1 MNNLIYQ
8 KKEKFKNINRAYSYI
23 AKNNIFTK
31 KELSTSLNV
40 SFPTATKIINILLE
54 KEIIVDSGFS
64 NENIKRKA
72 LLYKYNPN
80 SFYSIGIKVELH
92 SISFILINLSGIE
105 IKKTVIVKEFF
116 NDNNFVSYISE
127 QLKMFLLNF
136 EYKNK
141 IIGIGI
147 SLSGI
152 VNNDKK
158 IFEIGTNFNIFAK
171 NFDILEETFNLPV
184 YLINEANAG
193 AMGEFFL
200 NETGDFN
207 NLAFISIESGIG
219 AGIILNGNLYSGS
232 TSKAGEFGHF
242 TVELNGRAC
251 NCGNHGCL
259 ETYCSNEALIKS
271 FEEEFN
277 FKNLSFVEIFSKKLY
292 EKEKGKKILDEY
304 TTYLASSIRSLLF
317 LLDLD
322 KIIIG
327 GLIANYKNIIEEALT
342 KKIFN
347 NIFFKNNNILEFSNY
362 GDFSNLIG
370 AAFLPVSHFLEK
382 LEK

>member
-8 KKEKFKNINRAYSYI
+8 KKEKFKNINKAYSYI
-23 AKNNIFTK
+23 TVNNEFTK
-31 KELSTSLNV
+31 KDLSNSLNI
-40 SFPTATKIINILLE
+40 SFPTATKIINIFLE

-64 NENIKRKA
+64 TENTKRKA

-105 IKKTVIVKEFF
+105 IKKTIIIKEFF
-116 NDNNFVSYISE
+116 NNENFVEYIKE
-127 QLKMFLLNF
+127 QLKIFLLNF
-136 EYKNK
+136 KYKDK

-152 VNNDKK
+152 VNNEKK

-171 NFDILEETFNLPV
+171 SFDILEETFKLPV

-193 AMGEFFL
+193 AIGEFLL
-200 NETGDFN
+200 NENKSYN

-219 AGIILNGNLYSGS
+219 AGILLNGNIYSGS

-242 TVELNGRAC
+242 TVEINGKHC
-251 NCGNHGCL
+251 NCGNKGCL
-259 ETYCSNEALIKS
+259 ESYCSNEALT
-271 FEEEFN
+271 EV
-277 FKNLSFVEIFSKKLY
+277 FKKKFQLDKLSFVEIFSNKLY
-292 EKEKGKKILDEY
+292 ETNMGKEILDKY

-327 GLIANYKNIIEEALT
+327 GLISNYSFIIEKDL
-342 KKIFN
+342 KRKIFN
-347 NIFFKNNNILEFSNY
+347 NIFFKDSSILEFSHY

-370 AAFLPVSHFLEK
+370 AAFLPFNSFLET
-382 LEK
+382 LEN

>member
-54 KEIIVDSGFS
+54 KGIILDSGFS
-64 NENIKRKA
+64 SENIKRKA

-105 IKKTVIVKEFF
+105 IKKTVIIKEFF
-116 NDNNFVSYISE
+116 NDNNFVQYISE
-127 QLKMFLLNF
+127 QLKIFLLNF
-136 EYKNK
+136 EYMDK

-152 VNNDKK
+152 VNNKKK

-171 NFDILEETFNLPV
+171 NFDILEKAFKLPV

-193 AMGEFFL
+193 ALGEFFL
-200 NETGDFN
+200 KEPDSHN

-219 AGIILNGNLYSGS
+219 AGIMLNGNMYLGS

-242 TVELNGRAC
+242 TVEIDGRAC

-259 ETYCSNEALIKS
+259 ETYCSNEALVKT
-271 FEEEFN
+271 FEKEFDL
-277 FKNLSFVEIFSKKLY
+277 KNLSFIEIFSKKLY
-292 EKEKGKKILDEY
+292 ETKKGKEIFDKY

-317 LLDLD
+317 ILDLD

-327 GLIANYKNIIEEALT
+327 GLISNYSFVIEDEL
-342 KKIFN
+342 KRKIFN
-347 NIFFKNNNILEFSNY
+347 NIFFKDKNILEFSSY

-370 AAFLPVSHFLEK
+370 AAFLPVNHFLEK